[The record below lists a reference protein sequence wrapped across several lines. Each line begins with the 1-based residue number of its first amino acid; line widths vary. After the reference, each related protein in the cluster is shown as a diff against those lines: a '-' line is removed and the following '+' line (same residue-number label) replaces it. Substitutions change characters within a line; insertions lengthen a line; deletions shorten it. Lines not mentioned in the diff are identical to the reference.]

1 VTTDPAI
8 AFCERNP
15 VRPGLEVRINFGML
29 AGRDAT
35 AAEIDDLGQ
44 LLLPEVGDVAIVA
57 EQRRE
62 LSDDSEVALHQVRVE
77 LDEDRLPHEEYEL
90 GELCGRL
97 VSIAEQWA
105 RECFAARHAE
115 ITEL

>member
-1 VTTDPAI
+1 VSVEPSI
-8 AFCERNP
+8 AFCERSP
-15 VRPGLEVRINFGML
+15 SSPGLEVRINFGMF

-57 EQRRE
+57 EQRHE
-62 LSDDSEVALHQVRVE
+62 LSDDSEVSLHQVRVE
-77 LDEDRLPHEEYEL
+77 VDDERLPRDEYEL

-97 VSIAEQWA
+97 VSISEQWA

-115 ITEL
+115 ISEL

>member
-1 VTTDPAI
+1 MDEPSI
-8 AFCERNP
+8 AFCARHP
-15 VRPGLEVRINFGML
+15 AAPGLEVRINFGMF

-35 AAEIDDLGQ
+35 PAEIDELGQ
-44 LLLPEVGDVAIVA
+44 LLLPEVGDVSVIA

-62 LSDDSEVALHQVRVE
+62 LSDETEVALHQVRVE
-77 LDEDRLPHEEYEL
+77 VDEDRLPQDEYEL

-97 VSIAEQWA
+97 VALAEQWT
-105 RECFAARHAE
+105 RDCVAARHAE

>member
-1 VTTDPAI
+1 MDEPSI
-8 AFCERNP
+8 AFCARHP
-15 VRPGLEVRINFGML
+15 AAPGLEVRINFGMF

-35 AAEIDDLGQ
+35 AAEIDELGQ
-44 LLLPEVGDVAIVA
+44 LLLPEVGDVSVIA

-62 LSDDSEVALHQVRVE
+62 LSDETEVALHQVRVE
-77 LDEDRLPHEEYEL
+77 VDEDRLPQDEYEL

-97 VSIAEQWA
+97 VALAEQWT
-105 RECFAARHAE
+105 RDCVAARHAE